1 MRKVQLTPLR
11 KYYTSN
17 KRAKIKKT
25 ITNIDKNMED
35 KNSHTVMVR
44 IQGYS
49 LDQFGSFVS
58 ETFTYFT
65 INTDRN
71 ITNMLIKNFMSM
83 FIVAFILTASN
94 RKQPNYPI
102 RN

>member
-1 MRKVQLTPLR
+1 MLLSNMRKVQLTPLR

-44 IQGYS
+44 IQRG
-49 LDQFGSFVS
+49 
-58 ETFTYFT
+58 
-65 INTDRN
+65 I
-71 ITNMLIKNFMSM
+71 
-83 FIVAFILTASN
+83 A
-94 RKQPNYPI
+94 
-102 RN
+102 